1 MSHGPDDSLSQVPY
15 RAGDEVIVLAL
26 NRKGRVD
33 AVVGGRYRVSVGAL
47 TTVCRGDEIRP
58 VQREKGSRRAK
69 RPDPPASTGR
79 NDATGTRI
87 RSLDLHGKTV
97 EETEA
102 AVIAF
107 VNDALLDGADTL
119 EIVHGIGTGRVRRA
133 AIAQLRRISAVK
145 AIRPHPTNPGVTIA
159 HL

>member
-1 MSHGPDDSLSQVPY
+1 VAYQV
-15 RAGDEVIVLAL
+15 GDEVIVIAL
-26 NRKGRVD
+26 NRKGRVA
-33 AVVGGRYRVSVGAL
+33 AVVSGRYRVSVGAL
-47 TTVCRGDEIRP
+47 TVVSRDDGIRP
-58 VQREKGSRRAK
+58 VQRETARRSKRSAPAGSVEA
-69 RPDPPASTGR
+69 
-79 NDATGTRI
+79 DAGTRAVV
-87 RSLDLHGKTV
+87 RSLDLHGKTI

-133 AIAQLRRISAVK
+133 AIAQLRRIAAVK
-145 AIRPHPTNPGVTIA
+145 AIRPHPTNRGVTIA

>member
-1 MSHGPDDSLSQVPY
+1 M
-15 RAGDEVIVLAL
+15 IAL
-26 NRKGRVD
+26 NRKGRID
-33 AVVGGRYRVSVGAL
+33 EVVGDRYRVGVGAL
-47 TTVCRGDEIRP
+47 TMVCRDDEIRP
-58 VQREKGSRRAK
+58 VEPEKTGRRAK
-69 RPDPPASTGR
+69 RSRAAGFVVGD
-79 NDATGTRI
+79 DATRPVV

-133 AIAQLRRISAVK
+133 AIAQLRQIDAVK
-145 AIRPHPTNPGVTIA
+145 SIRPHPTNRGITIA